1 MLTSFSADSPN
12 PLKTGKSSIWMNSS
26 VVAGAAVLENVVVSA
41 KVDVVGA
48 SVEAAESVEV
58 SKVGYSVVDSLEDES
73 IWRGVVVSSHL
84 KVVDGSCV
92 DVVDVGASVVVVV
105 VVDFSVG
112 RTTGY
117 RPFLFR

>member
-1 MLTSFSADSPN
+1 M
-12 PLKTGKSSIWMNSS
+12 
-26 VVAGAAVLENVVVSA
+26 LENVVVSA

-48 SVEAAESVEV
+48 SVEAAGSVEV

-73 IWRGVVVSSHL
+73 IWREVVVSSHL